1 MKFGAR
7 HGSPYYGGAA
17 TVSAE
22 INEFIAALDGQPFE
36 IDWKNGGVQYQTV
49 PLLRDQA
56 DQSIEP
62 GKQSINPEAFWPRST
77 SSWHL
82 GAGQSTFD
90 RDGSSPY
97 RFRESKGVDV
107 SERWELS
114 LLNQTRQGREST
126 NTNLY
131 QVVAGTYLYITDG
144 TALLYTQDIAADPP
158 SWTSVTGG
166 PATAAS
172 SMTSDGF
179 AIYTAHAASGVYRTT
194 RGAATTASWATG
206 TVDLV
211 AYVKDRLM
219 AAAGASVYNITAS
232 GALPSALFAHPNTDF
247 TWVGFAAGDTHI
259 YAAGKSG
266 DKSLIYR
273 TRIKDDGTGLDA
285 MVVAGELPDGE
296 IVTGIYGYLG
306 FVVLGSDK
314 GLRFA
319 TVGSTG
325 DLTIG
330 AFIPVGTGSVEAFEG
345 QDRFVWF
352 AWPEFDS
359 DGSGLGRI
367 DLQNFSDTERLTP
380 AYASDLM
387 ANRSYLD
394 ASPPVTASM
403 ADPGTFTDIN
413 MWTRLAPDDWTPGGF
428 GTIILGQYVSGN
440 QGCTVGINPSG
451 NLTFSFSQNGSSD
464 TTRTSTAAVGLADGT
479 ERYVGAAFDADNG
492 AAGNDTRFY
501 TSTDGIV
508 WTQLGATVTGAGTV
522 TLFNSTAPLTIGP
535 IGGFPLNAKVYE
547 VAIGTGSAI
556 NTGIVARA
564 RLINQ
569 GKGSTTWLDDQ
580 GHTWSMSPNQSLS
593 ADAMT
598 GAVKAISTFQSRRV
612 FSVAGRGFFIENTSV
627 VVPEGHLDTGEITY
641 NLAEPKIALGAD
653 LIASG
658 ERELW
663 ISVDG
668 AAFVRLGI
676 QGGTPTPY
684 PTGSPS
690 ASDFELRLV
699 LKRNVGGDDEGA
711 IITGWALRS
720 QPTSERTTLIIAAL
734 LLAPKLSVRN
744 SHYVYDSLGAWD
756 HIVELAATRSVAQW
770 QLGTRANAVI
780 LEDYE
785 LPLESIYKGDDGN
798 PEGING
804 TCTVKMKVVT

>member
-1 MKFGAR
+1 VKFGAR

-22 INEFIAALDGQPFE
+22 INEFIAALDGRPYE

-56 DQSIEP
+56 DDSQEP
-62 GKQSINPEAFWPRST
+62 GKQSINPEAFWQRST

-90 RDGSSPY
+90 REGSSPY

-126 NTNLY
+126 NTNLH

-144 TALLYTQDIAADPP
+144 TSLLYTQDIAADPP

-179 AIYTAHAASGVYRTT
+179 AIYTAHAANGIYRTT
-194 RGAATTASWATG
+194 RGAATTASWVTG

-211 AYVKDRLM
+211 VYAKDRLM

-285 MVVAGELPDGE
+285 LVVAGELPDGE

-306 FVVLGSDK
+306 FIVLGSDK

-330 AFIPVGTGSVEAFEG
+330 AFIPVGTGNVEAFEG
-345 QDRFVWF
+345 QDRYVWF
-352 AWPEFDS
+352 GWPDFDV

-394 ASPPVTASM
+394 ASPPVTASTP
-403 ADPGTFTDIN
+403 DVFSFTDIN
-413 MWTRLAPDDWTPGGF
+413 MWVRVALDDWTPGGF
-428 GTIILGQYVSGN
+428 GTIVLGQYETGN
-440 QGCTVGINPSG
+440 QGCTIGVNPSG
-451 NLTFSFSQNGSSD
+451 NLTFSFSTNGSVD
-464 TTRTSTAAVGLADGT
+464 TTRTSTAATGFTNGT
-479 ERYVGAAFDADNG
+479 EHIIGVAFDADNG
-492 AAGNDTRFY
+492 AAGHDVRFY
-501 TSTDGIV
+501 TWDLGGTPV
-508 WTQLGATVTGAGTV
+508 QLGSTVTTAGV
-522 TLFNSTAPLTIGP
+522 ITLFNSTAPLTIGP
-535 IGGFPLNAKVYE
+535 IAGFALNGKVYDLA
-547 VAIGTGSAI
+547 VGTGSTI
-556 NTGIVARA
+556 DSSIVARA

-580 GHTWSMSPNQSLS
+580 GHTWSMSTNTQLS

-653 LIASG
+653 LIATG

-690 ASDFELRLV
+690 AADFELRLV
-699 LKRNVGGDDEGA
+699 LKRDVGGDDEGA
-711 IITGWALRS
+711 IVTGWALRS

-734 LLAPKLSVRN
+734 LLAPIIDRRN
-744 SHYVYDSLGAWD
+744 SHHVYDSLGAWD
-756 HIVELAATRSVAQW
+756 HIVELAATRAVVQW

-785 LPLESIYKGDDGN
+785 LPLESIYKGDDGS